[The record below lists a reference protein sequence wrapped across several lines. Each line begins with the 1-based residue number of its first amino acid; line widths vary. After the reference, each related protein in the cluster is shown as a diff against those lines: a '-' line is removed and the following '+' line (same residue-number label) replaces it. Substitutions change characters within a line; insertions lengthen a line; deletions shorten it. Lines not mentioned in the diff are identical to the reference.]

1 MTDIPIIFSE
11 PMVRALLD
19 GRKTM
24 TRRLAWRTV
33 KDPADDKLTIR
44 GLPSS
49 WQRVKTGDRL
59 WVKEAWRVGAWSEDA
74 EVAVDYR
81 ASPELKNTP
90 WMPVPGDRFNELHR
104 KISDELRRLGV
115 EHDADGNYDWKPGE
129 SPLCWHPSIHM
140 PRWASRLTLTVTETK
155 VERLQDITEADAMA
169 EGVYPPPAGTDDDG
183 VHFSG
188 GTFRDGFWALWNSLH
203 GLGAWLANPEV
214 VAISFAVERRNVDA
228 V

>member
-1 MTDIPIIFSE
+1 MPRDIPIIFSA
-11 PMVRALLD
+11 PMVRALLA

-24 TRRLAWRTV
+24 TRRLAWRWV
-33 KDPADDKLTIR
+33 KDRADRHLSVDDADGTHQ
-44 GLPSS
+44 PSF
-49 WQRVKTGDRL
+49 WQRVQPGDRL

-90 WMPVPGDRFNELHR
+90 WMPVPGDRFDEFHR

-129 SPLCWHPSIHM
+129 SPLCWRPSIYM

-155 VERLQDITEADAMA
+155 VERLHAISEEDAQA
-169 EGVYPPPAGTDDDG
+169 EGVQHQFGPDFIVPYAAA
-183 VHFSG
+183 FA
-188 GTFRDGFWALWNSLH
+188 ALWSKLH
-203 GLGAWLANPEV
+203 GEGAWEANPEV
-214 VAISFAVERRNVDA
+214 IALTFAVEQKNIDGR
-228 V
+228 